1 MELHGEDKLIND
13 TRETILRQL
22 PGGLPKIGDTAQAL
36 DMAPRTLQRRL
47 QERHLKYQT
56 LLDEVRQKL
65 ARQLIAK
72 PELNLSEIAD
82 YLGFNDQSAF
92 QHAFQRWEGTTP
104 GRFRKSHYRQTETTV
119 RKIN

>member
-1 MELHGEDKLIND
+1 MELHGEDKLINA
-13 TRETILRQL
+13 TRKIILKQL

-47 QERHLKYQT
+47 QERNLKYQT
-56 LLDEVRQKL
+56 LLDDVRQEL
-65 ARQLIAK
+65 ARQLIAR
-72 PELNLSEIAD
+72 PELNLSAIAD

-104 GRFRKSHYRQTETTV
+104 GRFRKSHCHQAETII
-119 RKIN
+119 RNSK